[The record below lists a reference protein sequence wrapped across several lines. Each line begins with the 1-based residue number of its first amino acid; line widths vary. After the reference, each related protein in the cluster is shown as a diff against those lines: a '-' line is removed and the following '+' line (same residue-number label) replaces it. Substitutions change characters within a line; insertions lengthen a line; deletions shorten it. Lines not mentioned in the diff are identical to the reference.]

1 MANHQDDKID
11 KNKRSFL
18 IAATTV
24 TGAIGAGAITVPFL
38 SSMTPSERA
47 KAAGAPVEVDVS
59 KIEAGAMIT
68 TEWRGQ
74 PVWIINRSKEML
86 DGLKINDSNLS
97 DPNLDV
103 ISQQPSYCKNATR
116 SLKPNL
122 LVLVGICTHLGCSP
136 TAKLQTQ
143 GDMGENWNGGFFCP
157 CHGSKFDLAGR
168 VYKGSPAPINLVVP
182 PHKYINEHTLLIGE
196 DNKG

>member
-11 KNKRSFL
+11 KKKRSFL

-74 PVWIINRSKEML
+74 PVWIINLSKAML
-86 DGLKINDSNLS
+86 VDFKKNDAYFS
-97 DPNLDV
+97 DPKLDV
-103 ISQQPSYCKNATR
+103 TSQ
-116 SLKPNL
+116 
-122 LVLVGICTHLGCSP
+122 
-136 TAKLQTQ
+136 
-143 GDMGENWNGGFFCP
+143 
-157 CHGSKFDLAGR
+157 
-168 VYKGSPAPINLVVP
+168 
-182 PHKYINEHTLLIGE
+182 
-196 DNKG
+196 

>member
-1 MANHQDDKID
+1 MANHQDEKVDK
-11 KNKRSFL
+11 KKRSFL
-18 IAATTV
+18 IAATAV
-24 TGAIGAGAITVPFL
+24 TGAIGAGAISVPFL

-59 KIEAGAMIT
+59 KIEVGAMIT
-68 TEWRGQ
+68 SEWRGQ
-74 PVWIINRSKEML
+74 PVWIINRSQAML
-86 DGLKINDSNLS
+86 EGLKKNDSDLS

-103 ISQQPSYCKNATR
+103 ISQQPNYCKNATR

-122 LVLVGICTHLGCSP
+122 IVLVGICTHLGCSP

-182 PHKYINEHTLLIGE
+182 PHKYINENTLLLGE

>member
-1 MANHQDDKID
+1 MANHQDEKVDK
-11 KNKRSFL
+11 KKRSFL
-18 IAATTV
+18 IAATAV
-24 TGAIGAGAITVPFL
+24 TGVIGAGTISVPFL

-59 KIEAGAMIT
+59 KIEVGAMIT
-68 TEWRGQ
+68 SEWRGQ
-74 PVWIINRSKEML
+74 PVWIINRSQAML
-86 DGLKINDSNLS
+86 EGLKKNDSDLS

-103 ISQQPSYCKNATR
+103 ISQQPNYCKNATR

-122 LVLVGICTHLGCSP
+122 IVLVGICTHLGCSP

-182 PHKYINEHTLLIGE
+182 PHKYINENTLLLGE